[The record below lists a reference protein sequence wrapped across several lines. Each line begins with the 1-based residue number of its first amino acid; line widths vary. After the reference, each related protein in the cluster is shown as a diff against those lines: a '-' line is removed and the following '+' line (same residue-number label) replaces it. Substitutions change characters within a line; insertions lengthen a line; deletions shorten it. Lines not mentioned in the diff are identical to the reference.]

1 MIEAIMFEVKE
12 NEEVYFN
19 EIEENDIFLD
29 ENNELYRKIKR
40 SELNFFNINTINAIN
55 MTNGGLSNFQVYEK
69 VKRVSMKKLIGV

>member
-55 MTNGGLSNFQVYEK
+55 ITNGGLSKFQVYEK
-69 VKRVSMKKLIGV
+69 VKRVSMKKLVGM

>member
-12 NEEVYFN
+12 NKEVYFN

>member
-40 SELNFFNINTINAIN
+40 NELNFFHINTINAIN
-55 MTNGGLSNFQVYEK
+55 MTNGGLSNFQTYEK
-69 VKRVSMKKLIGV
+69 VKRVSMKKLVGV